1 MKYSNFF
8 LLGLLLL
15 TNIGLAQNTL
25 PVLGKSPR
33 KALLKT
39 LTPAEK
45 ARLVVGTGMRM
56 SDINSNN
63 TAPTPPATGTNV
75 TGNIQGANFATG
87 ESKVPGAAGILYE
100 IPRVGIPSIVLAD
113 GPAGLRINPTRKS
126 APDQTFYCTAFPV
139 ATLIASTWNLE
150 LAGQIGT
157 AMGEEAREYGV
168 DVLLAP
174 AMNIHRNPLAGR
186 NFEYF
191 SEDPLISGKMAAAL
205 VNGIQSKGVGTAVK
219 HFAAN
224 NSETNRMNINTV
236 VSERA
241 LREIYLKGFQ
251 IAIKESKPWTVMSS
265 YNKINGVYTSES
277 PDLLTQILRKEWGF
291 DGLVMTDWFGG
302 KIAPDQLKAGND
314 LIMPGTPKQIEAVE
328 NALKDGSLTGAA
340 LDLNVSR
347 LLDLIEKTGT
357 YQGRI
362 ASNKPALKAHAEVA
376 RNVASEGMILLK
388 NQNNAL
394 PIRKETKL
402 VAAFGN
408 TSYDLIS
415 GGTGSGDVNEAYTI
429 SLEDGLRNAG
439 FQLDEELKTTYQ
451 EYIRQAKAARPP
463 KKSFFELEQPIIEM
477 TLNKAVFTR
486 KAETAEVA
494 IVTIGR
500 NAGEFQDRKL
510 ENDFYLSQQEKTLL
524 QQVSTAFHAA
534 GKKVIVIVNTGGVIE
549 MASWQ
554 DQADAILL
562 AWQGG
567 QEAGNAIA
575 DVLIGKI
582 NPSGKLATTLPVDY
596 PDVPGSDKF
605 PGLPADKPTE
615 ITYEEGIYVG
625 YRYFD
630 AFKVK
635 TAYPFGFGL
644 SYTEFTYGPAKLSSD
659 KLTKDLTC
667 TVAITNTGKV
677 AGKEVVQLYISAP
690 STGLEKPVKEL
701 RGFAKTRL
709 LAPGETQEISFAIQA
724 KDLCSFHTSS
734 SAWIVEKGAYTVM
747 IGASSQDIRQ
757 QASFEVKTN
766 QIVEKVKP
774 SLKPTQPIKELSRR

>member
-1 MKYSNFF
+1 MKYSYLF
-8 LLGLLLL
+8 LLSLLIL
-15 TNIGLAQNTL
+15 TNIGFAQNNL
-25 PVLGKSPR
+25 PVLGKTNN
-33 KALLKT
+33 KT
-39 LTPAEK
+39 LLNNLTTAEK

-56 SDINSNN
+56 SDINANAATP
-63 TAPTPPATGTNV
+63 TAPAAGTNV
-75 TGNIQGANFATG
+75 TGNIQGANFGAG
-87 ESKVPGAAGILYE
+87 ESKVPGAAGILFE
-100 IPRVGIPSIVLAD
+100 VPRVGIPSIVLAD
-113 GPAGLRINPTRKS
+113 GPAGLRINPMRKS

-139 ATLIASTWNLE
+139 ATLIASTWNLD
-150 LAGQIGT
+150 LAGQIGS
-157 AMGEEAREYGV
+157 AMGEEARDYGV

-205 VNGIQSKGVGTAVK
+205 VNGIQSKGVGTAIK

-224 NSETNRMNINTV
+224 NSETNRMNLNTV

-251 IAIKESKPWTVMSS
+251 IAVKESSPWTVMSS

-277 PDLLTQILRKEWGF
+277 EDLLTQILRKEWGF

-302 KIAPDQLKAGND
+302 KIAPNQLKAGND
-314 LIMPGTPKQIEAVE
+314 LIMPGTPMQIEAVE
-328 NALKDGSLTGAA
+328 NAVKDGSLTLAA
-340 LDLNVSR
+340 LDQNVSR
-347 LLDLIEKTGT
+347 LLDLIQKTGT
-357 YQGRI
+357 FYGRKP
-362 ASNKPALKAHAEVA
+362 SNKPDLKAHAEVA
-376 RNVASEGMILLK
+376 RMVASEGMILLK
-388 NQNNAL
+388 NQENIL
-394 PIRKETKL
+394 PIRKVVKQ

-429 SLEDGLRNAG
+429 SLEAGLSNAG
-439 FQLDEELKTTYQ
+439 LQLDEELKTTYQ

-463 KKSFFELEQPIIEM
+463 KKSFFEMEQPIVEM
-477 TLNKAVFTR
+477 TLNKAVFAR
-486 KAETAEVA
+486 KAETADVA

-510 ENDFYLSQQEKTLL
+510 ENDFYLSAQEKTLL

-534 GKKVIVIVNTGGVIE
+534 GKKVVVIINTGGVIE
-549 MASWQ
+549 MTSWQ

-635 TAYPFGFGL
+635 PAYPFGFGL
-644 SYTEFTYGPAKLSSD
+644 SYTEFKYGSAKLSSD
-659 KLTKDLTC
+659 KLTKNLVC
-667 TVAITNTGKV
+667 TISITNTGKL
-677 AGKEVVQLYISAP
+677 AGKEVVQMYIAAP
-690 STGLEKPVKEL
+690 VNGLEKPVKEL
-701 RGFAKTRL
+701 RGFAKTKL
-709 LAPGETQEISFAIQA
+709 LAPGETQELSFSIQA
-724 KDLCSFHTSS
+724 KDL
-734 SAWIVEKGAYTVM
+734 
-747 IGASSQDIRQ
+747 
-757 QASFEVKTN
+757 
-766 QIVEKVKP
+766 
-774 SLKPTQPIKELSRR
+774 